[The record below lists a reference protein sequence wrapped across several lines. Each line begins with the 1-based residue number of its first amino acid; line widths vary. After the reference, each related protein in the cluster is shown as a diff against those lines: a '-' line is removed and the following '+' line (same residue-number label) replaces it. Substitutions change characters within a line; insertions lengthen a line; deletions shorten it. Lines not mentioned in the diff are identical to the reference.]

1 MKLKRTEAFEQ
12 HADRYDNWYDENQA
26 VFESELRAIREQLQK
41 LPANIEGIEV
51 GLGSGRFASELNIKE
66 GIEPVD
72 ALRQMAIDRGI
83 EVMEARAEML
93 PYSDM
98 SFDFVLF
105 VTVSFLEDLS
115 RSFGEAYR
123 VLNDGGSILVG
134 IIDKEKPV
142 GQFYLERRPNSVFYK
157 HARFYTV
164 DAVTKMLKET
174 GFKDF
179 EYTQSLFG
187 ELDDIDEPQA
197 PEDGYDKGGFVVIKA
212 TKHA

>member
-66 GIEPVD
+66 GIEPVN

-115 RSFGEAYR
+115 RAFGEAYR

-179 EYTQSLFG
+179 EYTQTLFG
-187 ELDDIDEPQA
+187 ELDDIDKPQA

-212 TKHA
+212 TKHT